1 MRICP
6 RPLAHDPRP
15 RFGQPRAPPK
25 GPHHCNG
32 HRLARTSRGGANPAW
47 HWAGVRSLHPRDSYP
62 CPCYLHRFESE
73 QIKPR
78 QLGIYETRVA
88 PPAGEM
94 ATSRKSASPAKV
106 PRGSRRHCKLAPV
119 LRKQSIVALHPAPR
133 VRKASLSAFDCR
145 RLSQA
150 NLQTYHAELIPP
162 HPSSI
167 FLPIAKEAQP

>member
-6 RPLAHDPRP
+6 RPHAHDPRP

-32 HRLARTSRGGANPAW
+32 HRLARAE
-47 HWAGVRSLHPRDSYP
+47 AGPTPPGTGQGSGVYIHEIHILARAT
-62 CPCYLHRFESE
+62 CTESE

-78 QLGIYETRVA
+78 QLGIYKTRVA

-106 PRGSRRHCKLAPV
+106 PRGSKRHCKLAPV

-133 VRKASLSAFDCR
+133 VRKASLSAFDRR

-167 FLPIAKEAQP
+167 CLPIAKEAQP